1 MQVYCPNCGTENE
14 GLEGGRVTCK
24 ACTASFEVRAPTQAP
39 APPPVAPPPVTSAP
53 PSTGWVGSG
62 GQSAPMQPGTVSSMG
77 QPGAGASTNVLAIVS
92 LISGIVCCIPLVS
105 PAVAIIC
112 GVIAMKQ
119 IDESQGMQSGKGLA
133 IAGIALGALTIIGNV
148 IYVIAV
154 IAQVAAQQ

>member
-24 ACTASFEVRAPTQAP
+24 ACTASFEVRAPTQMPAPAP
-39 APPPVAPPPVTSAP
+39 APPPVTSPPPG
-53 PSTGWVGSG
+53 TGWVGSSG
-62 GQSAPMQPGTVSSMG
+62 PSAPLQPGTVSSMG
-77 QPGAGASTNVLAIVS
+77 QPGAPGGTNTLAIVS

-119 IDESQGMQSGKGLA
+119 IDESGGTQGGKGLA
-133 IAGIALGALTIIGNV
+133 IAGIALGALTVLGNV
-148 IYVIAV
+148 LYLIGVIM
-154 IAQVAAQQ
+154 QVASQQ